1 MSPLTIIYALLLYT
15 ATTVLIAGLAYR
27 IVCYARTP
35 APLKIPTT
43 PAPTTLPG
51 VVLRML
57 KEVFLFSSLFKANK
71 PTWIFGWLFHFA
83 MLIVL
88 LGHLRYFLEP
98 VWPWVY
104 VVQRYG
110 VYTGSVMLVG
120 LAGLSLRR
128 IVVDRVR
135 YISAPSDHLM
145 LALIAAIAATGI
157 LMRTV
162 FYTNPVAVKFFVQ
175 GLIDFDWQPIPSD
188 GILLIHLSLVATLM
202 IVFPFSKLLH
212 APAIFFSPTLNQV
225 DNPRE
230 HRHLASWAED
240 RESTKR

>member
-27 IVCYARTP
+27 IVRYARTP

-120 LAGLSLRR
+120 LAGLWLRR
-128 IVVDRVR
+128 IFIDRIR

-145 LALIAAIAATGI
+145 LALLAAIAVTGI

-188 GILLIHLSLVATLM
+188 AILLIHLGLVVTLM
-202 IVFPFSKLLH
+202 IIFPFSKLLH

-230 HRHLASWAED
+230 RRHLASWAED
-240 RESTKR
+240 LESKKR